1 MKITATVKDVMIEK
15 LTTAITTKLSV
26 DEFNAIFYELAL
38 HHNKTKLFPYRV
50 FKEFDILDVN
60 GGIDEE
66 DNILDKSFIT
76 YLNLITTNVVA
87 PFDRGRKLVKV
98 LKNIQ
103 LTYGDTL
110 PYNLCTTSSLVVLLN
125 LFNSRDSVLNDI
137 KYQVMSSKIFYLK
150 KYILMLLYIDRL
162 KLKDT
167 TDRILVE
174 FLKRDAFTILDM
186 DIGVFND
193 D

>member
-1 MKITATVKDVMIEK
+1 MKITATVKDAMIGK

-26 DEFNAIFYELAL
+26 EEFNAIFYELNL
-38 HHNKTKLFPYRV
+38 HHSNTKLFPYRV
-50 FKEFDILDVN
+50 FKEFDTLDAIS
-60 GGIDEE
+60 GIDEE
-66 DNILDKSFIT
+66 DTILDKSFIE

-110 PYNLCTTSSLVVLLN
+110 PYNLCTSTSLVVLLN
-125 LFNSRDSVLNDI
+125 LFTSMDSVLNDI
-137 KYQVMSSKIFYLK
+137 KYQVMSSKIYYLK
-150 KYILMLLYIDRL
+150 KYILLLLYIDRL

-167 TDRILVE
+167 TDAILIE
-174 FLKRDAFTILDM
+174 FLTRDAFIILDM
-186 DIGVFND
+186 DIGVFKD
-193 D
+193 E